1 MIANEFVNAVES
13 NDVLMARI
21 MLKDSLL
28 VDPTFR
34 EFNEML
40 AYAESKMD
48 IYEEHD
54 GETLKNDASAWSKD
68 YMNEQLMQLVNN
80 FSKERIALLKRIC
93 GKIYAEKAERIQSER
108 VVTKTNKKIT
118 QKEIGIG
125 LAVGGTAAAVVG
137 LATAHTVVTVAGV
150 AVAVVGGV
158 MIATDK

>member
-1 MIANEFVNAVES
+1 MIANEFISAVDS
-13 NDVLMARI
+13 KDLLMARI

-28 VDPTFR
+28 VDPTFK

-40 AYAESKMD
+40 AYAEGRID

-54 GETLKNDASAWSKD
+54 GETLKNDASAWTKD

-80 FSKERIALLKRIC
+80 FSRERVALLKRIC
-93 GKIYAEKAERIQSER
+93 GNIYADKAERIQSER
-108 VVTKTNKKIT
+108 IITKTNKKIP

-137 LATAHTVVTVAGV
+137 LVTAHTVVTVAGV
-150 AVAVVGGV
+150 AAAVVGGV

>member
-1 MIANEFVNAVES
+1 MIANEFISAVDS
-13 NDVLMARI
+13 NDLLMARI

-28 VDPTFR
+28 VDPTFK

-40 AYAESKMD
+40 AYAEGRID

-54 GETLKNDASAWSKD
+54 GETLKNDASAWTKD

-80 FSKERIALLKRIC
+80 FSRERVALLKRIC
-93 GKIYAEKAERIQSER
+93 RNIYADKAERIQSER
-108 VVTKTNKKIT
+108 VITKTNRKIP

-137 LATAHTVVTVAGV
+137 LVTAHTVVTVAGV
-150 AVAVVGGV
+150 ATAVVGGV

>member
-1 MIANEFVNAVES
+1 MIANEFISAVDS
-13 NDVLMARI
+13 NDLLMVRI

-28 VDPTFR
+28 VDPTFK

-40 AYAESKMD
+40 DYAGGKID

-54 GETLKNDASAWSKD
+54 GEVLKNDASAWSKD

-80 FSKERIALLKRIC
+80 FSRERVALLKRIC
-93 GKIYAEKAERIQSER
+93 GKIYADKAERIQSER
-108 VVTKTNKKIT
+108 IVTKTSKKIP

-137 LATAHTVVTVAGV
+137 LVTAHTVVTVVGV
-150 AVAVVGGV
+150 AAAVVGGV